1 MATPSSEYRPATSV
15 AFAPLLPLLDASG
28 PSGLRVR
35 QFARVVA
42 AATSVHAGLT
52 VHTPIRCRRRPL
64 RRACEGHLLVR
75 RQDVPALIQ
84 WGCPE
89 CRDHGALVAWRRTPQ
104 DLSDQPASL
113 LPEVEVVL
121 QEPEYRALEALPR
134 LGAPAGR
141 VVMGAAFTPFGIR
154 LSGERAELDALLDA
168 LFAAARDPAVEIPQ
182 ATLDRAAVTLD
193 RGRRRA

>member
-1 MATPSSEYRPATSV
+1 VE
-15 AFAPLLPLLDASG
+15 FAPLVPLLGASG
-28 PSGLRVR
+28 PTGLRAR
-35 QFARVVA
+35 QFARIVS

-52 VHTPIRCRRRPL
+52 IHTPIRCRRRPL

-89 CRDHGALVAWRRTPQ
+89 CREHGALRAWHHTPP
-104 DLSDQPASL
+104 DLSGQPASL
-113 LPEVEVVL
+113 RPEIEVVL
-121 QEPEYRALEALPR
+121 SEREYRALESLPR
-134 LGAPAGR
+134 LTASAGR

-168 LFAAARDPAVEIPQ
+168 LFDAAWDPDLDVPRS
-182 ATLDRAAVTLD
+182 TLDRAALTLE
-193 RGRRRA
+193 RGRRQSR

>member
-1 MATPSSEYRPATSV
+1 MLT
-15 AFAPLLPLLDASG
+15 DAG
-28 PSGLRVR
+28 PKGLRAR
-35 QFARVVA
+35 QLARIVS
-42 AATSVHAGLT
+42 AATAVHAGLT

-89 CRDHGALVAWRRTPQ
+89 CRDHGALRAWRRTPQ
-104 DLSDQPASL
+104 DLSDQPATL
-113 LPEVEVVL
+113 LPEIEVVVP
-121 QEPEYRALEALPR
+121 EREYRALEALPR
-134 LGAPAGR
+134 LVAPAGR
-141 VVMGAAFTPFGIR
+141 VVMGASFTPFGIR

-168 LFAAARDPAVEIPQ
+168 LFAAARDPDGSIPQ

-193 RGRRRA
+193 RGRRQAR